1 MYTIVLVNVKRFRA
15 LCGFY
20 AIENKLLLL
29 LNNSARSLVT
39 IAIQHRSVD
48 PSIGGAA
55 NQPED
60 PRNQLEDPRNQT

>member
-29 LNNSARSLVT
+29 LLFKYLGSAIGENGGCEEEARHRVGVASELV
-39 IAIQHRSVD
+39 D
-48 PSIGGAA
+48 GEGGERC
-55 NQPED
+55 QE
-60 PRNQLEDPRNQT
+60 